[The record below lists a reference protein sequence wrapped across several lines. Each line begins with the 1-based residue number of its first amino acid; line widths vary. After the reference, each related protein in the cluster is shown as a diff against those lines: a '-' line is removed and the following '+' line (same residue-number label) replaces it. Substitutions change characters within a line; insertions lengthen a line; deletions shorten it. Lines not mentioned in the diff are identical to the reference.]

1 MELIDINKADYRKKL
16 NIVIVGF
23 LVTLLSL
30 SLMFGSILISVFSDV
45 PYTLATQDS
54 SVSAE
59 ISTEDAASDGTE
71 QTASNF
77 KFNLLGVILALLA
90 CAAILH
96 SLKKHRLF
104 TEIYYVWQLKQLQ
117 NQIYRKLKKIKKSA
131 DSLDEK
137 ALIILCFYYQSLRLV
152 YLLDDNTL
160 TMSNIEIELNRI
172 DDIISNNN
180 LTISAKQFD
189 KSLLTSYS

>member
-1 MELIDINKADYRKKL
+1 MQLIDINKAEYRKKL

-30 SLMFGSILISVFSDV
+30 SLLFGSILISIFSDV
-45 PYTLATQDS
+45 PYSLASQDS
-54 SVSAE
+54 A
-59 ISTEDAASDGTE
+59 IATE
-71 QTASNF
+71 QAKAVDEVNNEEQSPSNF

-96 SLKKHRLF
+96 SLRKHTLF

-117 NQIYRKLKKIKKSA
+117 NQIYRKLKQIKKSA
-131 DSLDEK
+131 DSQDEG
-137 ALIILCFYYQSLRLV
+137 ALIILCFYYQSLRQV

-160 TMSNIEIELNRI
+160 TLSTVELEINRLS
-172 DDIISNNN
+172 DIISAND
-180 LTISAKQFD
+180 LTISAEQFD